1 LNVNT
6 LNTNNNV
13 YDSVVTPPRM
23 ADLAMWLTADHT
35 TTTAVGASDH
45 RIDTA
50 HDRSGKGNDLTQTV
64 ADNKPQLR
72 NADGQFGGKRVMKFE
87 HATSKPWRIE
97 NLQGTVNVQS
107 IFGTDASPTTDPEF
121 TVAMVLNET
130 ANSNGTEVYF
140 SLNEATLSDPDKVLL
155 MRHNNGAGFRVNGA
169 DAQFDTS
176 QIDFTQGTAVT
187 AISVLQD
194 IGTSMSF
201 YQWIGGV
208 SCDWDDAGIGVDYPC
223 DPDVMFPALIP
234 TVASIGAHE
243 THNSVVSE
251 WFGEIAECLVWKGAH
266 SGAEITETLNY
277 LRDKWDCS

>member
-35 TTTAVGASDH
+35 TFDASSLVSA
-45 RIDTA
+45 A
-50 HDRSGKGNDLTQTV
+50 HDRSGTGNDLIQAT
-64 ADNKPQLR
+64 ADEKPTIGVT
-72 NADGQFGGKRVMKFE
+72 AGQFGGKRVMKFE
-87 HATSKPWRIE
+87 HDARDTKY
-97 NLQGTVNVQS
+97 LTGTPNVQS
-107 IFGTDASPTTDPEF
+107 IFGTAGAQTTDPEF

-130 ANSNGTEVYF
+130 ANSDGTEVYF

-155 MRHNNGAGFRVNGA
+155 LRHAGGAGFRVNGA

-187 AISVLQD
+187 AISVLSD

-201 YQWIGGV
+201 FQWIGGT
-208 SCDWDDAGIGVDYPC
+208 SCDWDDADIGVDYPC
-223 DPDVMFPALIP
+223 DPDAMFPAL
-234 TVASIGAHE
+234 TATYGTIGAHR
-243 THNSVVSE
+243 THNSVQSE
-251 WFGEIAECLVWKGAH
+251 WYGEIAECLVWKGAH